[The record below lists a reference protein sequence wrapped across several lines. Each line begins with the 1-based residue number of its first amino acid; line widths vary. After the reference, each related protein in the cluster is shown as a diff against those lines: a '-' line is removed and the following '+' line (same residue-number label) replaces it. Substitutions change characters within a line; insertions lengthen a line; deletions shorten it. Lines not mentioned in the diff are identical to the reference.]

1 MEMVETFLSILDT
14 TSVYKCKFFFN
25 LHKMLSLIKIMRKK
39 CVLSGIDSYKGRQVL
54 FHTKDSEGRENEQSY
69 CFSFAKLD
77 KPNRKY
83 IHKNRLIFDL
93 QIEILEIIPHNQNF
107 GMVDFP

>member
-1 MEMVETFLSILDT
+1 MCLVRYRFIQ
-14 TSVYKCKFFFN
+14 
-25 LHKMLSLIKIMRKK
+25 RKAG
-39 CVLSGIDSYKGRQVL
+39 VVPYKGLGRQR
-54 FHTKDSEGRENEQSY
+54 DSEGRENEQSY